1 MNNPIELNILLSG
14 DLRKQIDQVGH
25 SEVQTFRTRTSF
37 ILYSTNW
44 QGGVALSV
52 LVIHYVIIIHII
64 LLFKVRKDS
73 VIARLLY
80 TGATIRLVESKDP
93 YSDLLLKALPLVHG
107 ETSEEVVGESQK
119 CPKGGYGRE
128 NFGSAKNWCLLIS
141 CKVNFSFFQ
150 RRLLEIECCNPPCVG
165 DVSHWASLRFL
176 P

>member
-25 SEVQTFRTRTSF
+25 SEVQTFRTRSSF
-37 ILYSTNW
+37 ILYSITW
-44 QGGVALSV
+44 QGGVALGI
-52 LVIHYVIIIHII
+52 LVFHYVVIILII

-80 TGATIRLVESKDP
+80 TGATIRLAENSDP

-107 ETSEEVVGESQK
+107 ETSEEDIGESQK
-119 CPKGGYGRE
+119 CSKGGYGRE
-128 NFGSAKNWCLLIS
+128 NFGAAKNWRLLIS
-141 CKVNFSFFQ
+141 WKVNFSFFQ
-150 RRLLEIECCNPPCVG
+150 RRLLEIECCNPPYVG